1 MCISGTGFPYKK
13 YKFPCTLKTQ
23 EDFEQFGVID
33 LQYYLTA
40 LEEELEILYENRY
53 NHMVVSVIMVDFENE
68 KRTVMK
74 WTGDL
79 IPALAKFHKDKK
91 LPYNERDLSKYE
103 SLDNAFEETKQDVTS
118 NNNLDIQKIFDYIMK
133 CYSSYGERFMSDHPV
148 KVLGLKFVIN
158 YGMNMKWGIQFYG
171 NPKLSMELYKKN
183 KGLEYDEGVFTVK
196 YVTGTLEGDKT
207 ASHWFDLIYHEDYKI
222 LDEV

>member
-1 MCISGTGFPYKK
+1 MSISYGK
-13 YKFPCTLKTQ
+13 YKFPYNIKTQ
-23 EDFEQFGVID
+23 EDFKQFGVID
-33 LQYYLTA
+33 LQYYFTA

-53 NHMVVSVIMVDFENE
+53 NRMVVSVIMVDFDNQ

-79 IPALAKFHKDKK
+79 LPALAKFHKENN
-91 LPYNERDLSKYE
+91 LPYNEKDLSKCD
-103 SLDNAFEETKQDVTS
+103 SLDSAFEETKQEVTS

-148 KVLGLKFVIN
+148 KVLGLKFLIN
-158 YGMNMKWGIQFYG
+158 YGMNMKWDIQFYG

-183 KGLEYDEGVFTVK
+183 KGLEYDESVFTVK
-196 YVTGTLEGDKT
+196 YVTGTKEGDAT
-207 ASHWFDLIYHEDYKI
+207 ASHWLDFVYEEEYKI
-222 LDEV
+222 QDEV